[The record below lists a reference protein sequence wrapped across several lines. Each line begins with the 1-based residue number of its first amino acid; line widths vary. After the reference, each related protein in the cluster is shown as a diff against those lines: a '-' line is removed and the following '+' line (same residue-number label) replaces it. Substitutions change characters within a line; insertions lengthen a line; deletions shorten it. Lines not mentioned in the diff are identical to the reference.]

1 MTLFP
6 ELVRTWLRK
15 SIAGFRSSCD
25 QLCPHLA
32 VSHLLVVVASWSP
45 TGIDCARLV
54 PVCHL
59 VHSAQFGCIFAS
71 GRQYHSIL
79 PADVQ
84 QCGTGAEN
92 LTRYATGVAGWTM
105 ELLPCHLC
113 ICGHEENATCSC
125 GSGKRVEWFAM
136 HSSQIVML
144 RSSR

>member
-1 MTLFP
+1 M
-6 ELVRTWLRK
+6 VADWDR
-15 SIAGFRSSCD
+15 
-25 QLCPHLA
+25 LCA
-32 VSHLLVVVASWSP
+32 
-45 TGIDCARLV
+45 LV

-92 LTRYATGVAGWTM
+92 LTRYCDRSSWMDYGAAA
-105 ELLPCHLC
+105 LC
-113 ICGHEENATCSC
+113 ICGHEENATCSF